1 MLSKLCLSIAA
12 TSMRSAILCG
22 ALGLA
27 ATAGTGWNVSSAAE
41 ITNTVSTSLGD
52 VQGKLSDDGN
62 LEVFRGIPYA
72 APPIGQLRWAAPQP
86 PRPSNGVLQ
95 AFEAKTPCPQKGQ
108 YASVNEDCLYLNVFA
123 PAKRGNDKLPV
134 MVWIH
139 PGGQVNTAANDFYP
153 SSLATRGKPVV
164 VVTFNYRLNIF
175 AFFAHKALS
184 AELLQVGSGNYA
196 GLDQQQALRWVREN
210 ISSFGGD
217 PSNVTIFGQSGGAQ
231 AVCVLLASP
240 LAKGL
245 FQKAISQSGSC
256 QWELYPSLT
265 ASENRGAQ
273 IASELGCVGENPLPC
288 LRALPTTDILDKE
301 MNIGVET
308 SSGQPAWGSGAFPL
322 PMREAI
328 ATGRFNQVPLIQGGT
343 ADEAMFGLVAQSY
356 DGAGKPV
363 TQDQYPDLLKQFF
376 GASRVEAIKAQYPL
390 SDYRTPSYALLA
402 ALSDSAVGGNNRTG
416 ACNVQLANQLASSH
430 VPLYAYEFADK
441 TAPYPAPIYN
451 PPNGDLVG
459 ASHTDEL
466 SYLFDNAVLT
476 PKQRATADTM
486 IGYWT
491 NFAAT
496 GDPNGE
502 GLPQWPLYKPA
513 EQNVLLITADK
524 IASDTQFSTR
534 HKCKFWA
541 EQGYNLLA
549 GPYPTATA
557 MSPVNR

>member
-1 MLSKLCLSIAA
+1 MPWKPNLSLAA
-12 TSMRSAILCG
+12 ERTRSAILRTV
-22 ALGLA
+22 LGLGM
-27 ATAGTGWNVSSAAE
+27 TAGAAFNVVAAAE
-41 ITNTVSTSLGD
+41 LTRPVGTTLGT
-52 VQGKLSDDGN
+52 VQGQISDDGG
-62 LEVFRGIPYA
+62 LESYWGIPYA
-72 APPIGQLRWAAPQP
+72 APPTGDLRWAAPQQP
-86 PRPSNGVLQ
+86 QPWNNVLQ
-95 AFEAKTPCPQKGQ
+95 AFEAKSPCPQKGK

-123 PAKRGNDKLPV
+123 PAKRGSEKLPV

-153 SSLATRGKPVV
+153 KSLATHDRPVV

-175 AFFAHKALS
+175 AFFAHRALT
-184 AELLQVGSGNYA
+184 AELPQVGSGNYA
-196 GLDQQQALRWVREN
+196 GLDQQQALRWVRDN
-210 ISSFGGD
+210 ISNFGGD
-217 PSNVTIFGQSGGAQ
+217 PNNVTIFGQSGGAQ

-240 LAKGL
+240 LAQGL
-245 FQKAISQSGSC
+245 FHKAISQSGSC

-265 ASENRGAQ
+265 ASESRGAQ
-273 IASELGCVGENPLPC
+273 IASELGCAGDNPLPC
-288 LRALPTTDILDKE
+288 LRALPTAAILDKE

-322 PMREAI
+322 PMREAM
-328 ATGRFNQVPLIQGGT
+328 ATGRFNRVSLIQGGT
-343 ADEAMFGLVAQSY
+343 ADEAMFGPVAQSY

-376 GASRVEAIKAQYPL
+376 GASRVEAVTAQYPL
-390 SDYRTPSYALLA
+390 SEYLTPSYALLA

-416 ACNVQLANQLASSH
+416 ACNVQLANQLVSSH
-430 VPLYAYEFADK
+430 IPLYAYEFADK

-466 SYLFDNAVLT
+466 SYLFDNVVLT
-476 PKQRATADTM
+476 PKQRSTADAM

-502 GLPQWPLYKPA
+502 GLPRWPLYKPA
-513 EQNVLLITADK
+513 EQNVLLITAEK
-524 IASDTQFSTR
+524 TAPDTQFSAR

-549 GPYPTATA
+549 GPYPTPTA
-557 MSPVNR
+557 MGPINR